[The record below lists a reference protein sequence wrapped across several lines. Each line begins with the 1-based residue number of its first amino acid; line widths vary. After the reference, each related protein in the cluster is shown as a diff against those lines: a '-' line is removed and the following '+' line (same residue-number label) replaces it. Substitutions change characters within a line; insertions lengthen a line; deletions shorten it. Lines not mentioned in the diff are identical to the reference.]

1 MPSTPK
7 ISFADIKPEDLSIP
21 HSITVNP
28 QTGAA
33 NIQVNIPLTGGRSGF
48 QPALSLAYTS
58 SGRNSAYG
66 VGWALTGVPAIGIS
80 MKDGFPKYDG
90 SEKYTFGG
98 QELVPWL
105 EAGQPRAEENDQY
118 WIQYYRAKVEGA
130 FNRFEKWIR
139 KSNRS
144 VHWRIRNSKN
154 QVMIFGKD
162 DGGSSRIYDPQYPDH
177 VFLWLLETQFDNL
190 GNAIHYEYI
199 AEDDANVNAGSSFE
213 RNRILN
219 SRGFAQRYLK
229 RVRYGNTIPL
239 QPDDPDQAGQQWLF
253 EVLMDYGEHGTG
265 DFPSYLPIPSWP
277 VRLDPFSIYQPGFEV
292 RTYRLCRRILM
303 YHHFLELGN
312 GPTLIG
318 KLDLD
323 YHEDVAGTTLER
335 IRYTGY
341 RRNAEQDTYQG
352 NSLPPLLFQYS
363 EPQVERV
370 FHPAPEQTTENVPF
384 GLGGLNHK
392 WVDLYGEGLPGV
404 LYESNQAWYYKS
416 NLGEGHLGKQET
428 VVSKPSFS
436 FGDYALS
443 DFDSD
448 GNLNVVVLQG
458 REAGYYEYDRDHE
471 AWSGFR
477 SFAAAPQVGGLEART
492 QFIDMTGDG
501 RADLVCVKQD
511 RITWYP
517 SKGKEGFSA
526 PVEIAKPVSNGVSRL
541 PTLGANPIL
550 DYFFADMTGDGLP
563 DQVRVQNGR
572 VEYWPNLGNGQFGE
586 GIVMVDAPALD
597 FASQFDP
604 SRIRLVD
611 LDGNGTAD
619 LLYLGRGEIRYW
631 INASGNR
638 FVEGGTIRSLP
649 YIDNLSSA
657 QVLDFLGDGTP
668 CLVWSTGV
676 SSHADEPIHFLRLTN
691 GVKPRLLLSSENSMG
706 QETRLHYGYSARHYL
721 RDKQE
726 GRGWITKLPSHS
738 TVVDRLEIIDNIGN
752 TRFESIYAY
761 HDGFFDGEEREF
773 RGFGLVD
780 RFDSDVYRGT
790 SSIPEMEFTGPACV
804 RTWFHNGAP
813 GWEQRRSRDY
823 YQGDED
829 AHHLPGHEIENL
841 SDLGPEEFND
851 AFRALAGQTFRTEV
865 YGLNPDGQ
873 RRADPYQISQNRYFI
888 RRVQSRYREYDAC
901 FAAFPRESLTYQY
914 EEVSNDPRINH
925 SFTLEIDNYGH
936 PVRSAVVAYPRRGT
950 LIAEQ
955 LQFHIHLA
963 RNTFVHFDE
972 RDRYELGVALAEQAY
987 ELAGIRP
994 ATGEQYFSFIV
1005 LDQQISEALTND
1017 IAFHQPFTSGP
1028 QSRLLRWTQSYYWND
1043 DRSAALPWRVVGSI
1057 PLLHHAEAACFDDD
1071 FLVDSLGTH
1080 NDPTRPESEG
1090 FYVAHDGYWWLP
1102 GQTFFYR
1109 GANNFYFLDRQSSP
1123 DGGFSQYEYDAPYFL
1138 NLTRIVDAIGNSIS
1152 AEIDYHLLAPFQIT
1166 DANDN
1171 VSEVIYDPLG
1181 VIVVSSTH
1189 GEILSGDDAVEQY
1202 GHEPLAGYVPQPDVS
1217 FDVVL
1222 NEPARFIQGAAT
1234 FLCYELNTWLR
1245 DRLPLRRVALAREE
1259 WVHDGEGHR
1268 APESRIQISINYQDG
1283 FGRSLQ
1289 TKSLV
1294 EPEPD
1299 ETALRWLTSGHMVY
1313 NNKQQVVR
1321 QFEPYFRPSPEF
1333 ESDEALERFGHSTL
1347 THYDALGRQIH
1358 VDFPNGTRT
1367 RVEIAPWQTRQ
1378 YDPNDTVDGSLYELE
1393 REVIAD
1399 ENDPEK
1405 KALRKALAHNDTPV
1419 TIHLDPLG
1427 REYMTEVV
1435 GTGGVVRRTTSEL
1448 DGLGNPR
1455 LIRDAREL
1463 EAFIYR
1469 RDLLGRIF
1477 YERSVDAGEKWQFP
1491 NALNQAIHVWDG
1503 QGVHQKI
1510 TYDRLG
1516 RIAQIG
1522 VDGALNMNHLTERY
1536 VYGDD
1541 PDDPEIADASR
1552 RNLRGQLF
1560 KQLDQAGIMYME
1572 RYDLAGNILHRRRE
1586 IIEDYKAIPN
1596 WTDPDAVELLPAFE
1610 TRITYDALAR
1620 IKQENLPDGTTRRFI
1635 YHQSGAIKQML
1646 LTTAD
1651 GVYTDLP
1658 ILENTIYNARGQR
1671 TEATLGNGVTQQYE
1685 YHARHYRLSR
1695 LTARRPAVGGQPA
1708 RLYQD
1713 LNYTYDPVGN
1723 ITHCTDL
1730 AQEADSDVIH
1740 GLPVSAHKEYTYDAF
1755 YQLIDAQGRVH
1766 LALEANDYAHAPNAP
1781 GFIKGT
1787 RHLSLDNGAVVRRFR
1802 RTYDYDLNGNL
1813 RAMVHHTIGLTASE
1827 DNTWRRDFWVST
1839 LSNRSLP
1846 ANDLNGIPITDQES
1860 RFDPNGNCKYLPHL
1874 REIKWD
1880 YRNQLAQAVIIER
1893 EDDPDDAEYYVYGA
1907 DSQRVRKVH
1916 ERISHGQLEITEKF
1930 YLDGCEIK
1938 RIHLGGEPILERTT
1952 SHLSD
1957 GNQRLALLHQ
1967 WRRDDL
1973 GRETDDIADK
1983 KFHYQLTDHLGSAT
1997 LELSEYG
2004 EVISYEEFF
2013 PFGCSAFIAGD
2024 SLRDI
2029 RLKDYR
2035 YSGRERDDA
2044 TGFYY
2049 FGYRY
2054 YAPWVGNWL
2063 SPDPLGPE
2071 DSLNLYEF
2079 VHNNPVILVDPN
2091 GLWSNVE
2098 LRPLSRGEISRLNEN
2113 EYSET
2118 FRSRLLGGEFYL
2130 SMGSFGQWL
2139 SSLDE
2144 VDAYFQRNPETIG
2157 TLYGYDPNRDITIL
2171 NFEEDTPTVVKGEPS
2186 TEPEVDPDTHVN
2198 SNTAEDPIDPTATVD
2213 PEQNMSIDPSTAIS
2227 GDSSEQ
2233 NMSVDPSMLMSVDPS
2248 EQALMSLP
2256 PTASDPRSAPNNN
2269 VQSNNNHR
2277 RRTPPTSAVEF
2288 FRNKIIGLGGD
2299 SDVGQYGM
2307 GIVAGAYTLV
2317 AEPVGWVVDMG
2328 IVIGNAVSD
2337 PMNFDP
2343 RTQEF
2348 ASDLTGYIVREIY
2361 EGDREAADV
2370 STELL
2375 SEMAKNTATLGLRQ
2389 VPEQVETIFGD
2400 NATPGERGVATFNF
2414 AFTLYGTGSAARAAV
2429 GMSQSGLAR
2438 VGMTTG
2444 TQRLEAAI
2452 TGRPLRTPIFESPGT
2467 RTLREADSTTPW
2479 SESNGSSGGN
2489 GSGGGNSSGGGTGGG
2504 GGPRPSRPTF
2514 SEPDAIQANEI
2525 IQRRIS
2531 DGPIKV
2537 GGSNRTA
2544 AAAVVD
2550 VPGYSGNR
2558 TPRAVSGSV
2567 DPPGH
2572 SPVPPEGSINT
2583 YTPDDGAINTHHVG
2597 RRRIDPNRPGQDHRG
2612 NARLE
2617 DLERAPSHGHSGS
2630 REVDAEIKIL
2640 AEIQRNLPPN
2650 AVGTVYLGATRAAC
2664 PSCITAIF
2672 EFEANNPGIR
2682 VVLLSPETRAFG
2694 VSGRI

>member
-1 MPSTPK
+1 MPSAPK

-21 HSITVNP
+21 HSISVNP

-66 VGWALTGVPAIGIS
+66 IGWALTGVPAIGIS

-90 SEKYTFGG
+90 SEKYAFGG

-105 EAGQPRAEENDQY
+105 EGGHPRTEENDQY
-118 WIQYYRAKVEGA
+118 WIQYYRTKVEGA

-144 VHWRIRNSKN
+144 VHWRIRNPKN

-162 DGGSSRIYDPQYPDH
+162 ERGSSRIYDPQHPDH
-177 VFLWLLETQFDNL
+177 IFLWLLEAQFDNL

-199 AEDDANVNAGSSFE
+199 AEDDVNVNAGSSFE

-229 RVRYGNTIPL
+229 RIRYGNTIPL
-239 QPDDPDQAGQQWLF
+239 QPDDPDPEGQQWPF

-303 YHHFLELGN
+303 YHHFAAELGD

-323 YHEDVAGTTLER
+323 YHEDAVGTTLEGVH
-335 IRYTGY
+335 YTGY
-341 RRNAEQDTYQG
+341 RRNAEQDTYQEK
-352 NSLPPLLFQYS
+352 SLPPLLFHYS
-363 EPQVERV
+363 EPQVERI

-428 VVSKPSFS
+428 VISKPSFS
-436 FGDYALS
+436 FGNYALS

-448 GNLNVVVLQG
+448 GNLNVVVMQG
-458 REAGYYEYDRDHE
+458 REAGYYEYDRDQE

-517 SKGKEGFSA
+517 SKGKEGFAA

-550 DYFFADMTGDGLP
+550 DYFFADMTGDSLP

-586 GIVMVDAPALD
+586 GIVMEDAPALD
-597 FASQFDP
+597 VASQFDA

-638 FVEGGTIRSLP
+638 FVEGGTIRNLP

-657 QVLDFLGDGTP
+657 QILDFLGDGTP

-676 SSHADEPIHFLRLTN
+676 SSHADDPIHFLRLTN
-691 GVKPRLLLSSENSMG
+691 GVKPRLLLSSENSIG
-706 QETRLHYGYSARHYL
+706 QETRLHYGYSAQHYL

-773 RGFGLVD
+773 RGFGLID
-780 RFDSDVYRGT
+780 RYDSDVYRGT
-790 SSIPEMEFTGPACV
+790 SSIPEIEFTDPVCV

-823 YQGDED
+823 YQGDGD
-829 AHHLPGHEIENL
+829 AHHLPGHEIEDL

-851 AFRALAGQTFRTEV
+851 AFRALAGQTIRTEV
-865 YGLNPDGQ
+865 YGLNRDGE
-873 RRADPYQISQNRYFI
+873 RRENPYQVSQNRFFI
-888 RRVQSRYREYDAC
+888 RRVQSRYREHDAC

-914 EEVSNDPRINH
+914 EEISNDPRINH
-925 SFTLEIDNYGH
+925 SFTLQIDNYGH
-936 PVRSAVVAYPRRGT
+936 PVRSAVVAYPRRT
-950 LIAEQ
+950 TSLTEQ
-955 LQFHIHLA
+955 QQFHIHLA
-963 RNTFVHFDE
+963 LNTFVHFDE

-994 ATGEQYFSFIV
+994 ATGEQYFSFLELEQRIG
-1005 LDQQISEALTND
+1005 EALGNPV
-1017 IAFHQPFTSGP
+1017 AFHQPFTSGP
-1028 QSRLLRWTQSYYWND
+1028 ESRLLRWTQSYYWND
-1043 DRSAALPWRVVGSI
+1043 ARSAALPWGGVGSI
-1057 PLLHHAEAACFDDD
+1057 PLLHHAEAACFDDA
-1071 FLVDSLGTH
+1071 FLVESLGTH

-1109 GANNFYFLDRQSSP
+1109 GTDSYYFLDRQTNP

-1138 NLTRIVDAIGNSIS
+1138 NLTGIADAIGNSIS
-1152 AEIDYHLLAPFQIT
+1152 AEIDYHLMAPYQIT
-1166 DANDN
+1166 DANGN
-1171 VSEVIYDPLG
+1171 ISEVIYDPLG

-1189 GEILSGDDAVEQY
+1189 GDLLSEGGSIEQY

-1217 FDVVL
+1217 FDLVL
-1222 NEPARFIQGAAT
+1222 NESARFLQGAAT
-1234 FLCYELNTWLR
+1234 FLFYELGTWLR
-1245 DRLPLRRVALAREE
+1245 DRLPLRRIALAREE
-1259 WVHDGEGHR
+1259 WVHDGKGHR
-1268 APESRIQISINYQDG
+1268 TPDSRIQISINYQDG

-1299 ETALRWLTSGHMVY
+1299 ETALRWLTSGHTVY

-1333 ESDEALERFGHSTL
+1333 ESDEALERFGNSTL

-1358 VDFPNGTRT
+1358 VKFPNGTRT
-1367 RVEIAPWQTRQ
+1367 WVEISSWQTRQ
-1378 YDPNDTVDGSLYELE
+1378 FDPNDTVVGSDYEDE
-1393 REVIAD
+1393 REAITD

-1405 KALRKALAHNDTPV
+1405 KALRKAQAHNDTPV

-1427 REYMTEVV
+1427 REYMTEVA
-1435 GTGGVVRRTTSEL
+1435 GTGGLARRTTTDL

-1469 RDLLGRIF
+1469 RDLLGRVF

-1510 TYDRLG
+1510 SYDRLG

-1522 VDGALNMNHLTERY
+1522 VDGALDMNHLTERY

-1560 KQLDQAGIMYME
+1560 KQFDQAGIMYME

-1586 IIEDYKAIPN
+1586 IIKDYKAIPN

-1620 IKQENLPDGTTRRFI
+1620 IKQENLPDSTTRKFI

-1651 GVYTDLP
+1651 GVHTDLP
-1658 ILENTIYNARGQR
+1658 ILQNTIYNARGQR

-1713 LNYTYDPVGN
+1713 LHYTYDPAGN
-1723 ITHCTDL
+1723 ITYCNDL
-1730 AQEADSDVIH
+1730 AQQADSDVIH

-1766 LALEANDYAHAPNAP
+1766 LALEANDYAHAPDAP

-1787 RHLSLDNGAVVRRFR
+1787 RHFSLDNGAIVRRFR

-1827 DNTWRRDFWVST
+1827 DNTWRRNFWIST
-1839 LSNRSLP
+1839 SSNRSLP
-1846 ANDLNGIPITDQES
+1846 ATDLNGIPITDPES
-1860 RFDPNGNCKYLPHL
+1860 RFDANGNCKYLPHL
-1874 REIKWD
+1874 RGIKWD

-1893 EDDPDDAEYYVYGA
+1893 EDEPDDAEYYVYGA

-1916 ERISHGQLEITEKF
+1916 ERISHDQLEITEKI

-1938 RIHLGGEPILERTT
+1938 RIHLGGELILERTT

-1967 WRRDDL
+1967 WSKDDL
-1973 GRETDDIADK
+1973 GRETDNIADK

-1997 LELSEYG
+1997 LELSEHG

-2024 SLRDI
+2024 SERDI

-2035 YSGRERDDA
+2035 YSGKERDDA

-2049 FGYRY
+2049 YGYRY
-2054 YAPWVGNWL
+2054 YAPWLARWL
-2063 SPDPLGPE
+2063 TPDPIGPE

-2079 VHNNPVILVDPN
+2079 VHNNPIILADPN
-2091 GLWSNVE
+2091 GLSVSHTVLTPDQIDRRFFLEENRNRLHAGDILVVYSPGGNISAGEYVSPGALDAHLHAHLQRFPADLDIELVYQQLPEEENVE
-2098 LRPLSRGEISRLNEN
+2098 VAPARPRRESRGTTVNSSDDIPDTTSSANDPFERVDFNDDDPLAGLDLEEINDEILGEADPLEGISDKDDDPIAGLDLEVDDIDVVNSRNAERSQPKAASTNEQPTPSSTSQTRPLTRNERPAQSSTSQARSGLRGAHGNVVVSTGDDDLTSWGFLKGWGLGIVDFVGRPITKRVEYWENYNRAFREGDYLSAFGNLASTLPIYGEMRMGVEDAISTYESLVQGADWYGRLLEGDPSAANFDLSRYNPEDIGRVYGNVSTGVIVGAAVPSNWLSGVLGRFSPTQRLLAAERELAMASAGADDAVTATGRLASIGDDAATLADDAAAAAEDAATTTNNTIRGAAGRPPSDVELGINSAAPQMQIEDAVALAREAGIDIPDYVRFVADDAVTELAEYGQIGTLHQGRGFLEWEDFLTVNDEFIVRVRPDVLTSPRAIIATFAHEAHEIRLLEQAFFADKAMGRLPRGQVWDLIRDGLGGNLHDQAWN
-2113 EYSET
+2113 YARRMLAET
-2118 FRSRLLGGEFYL
+2118 FRR
-2130 SMGSFGQWL
+2130 
-2139 SSLDE
+2139 
-2144 VDAYFQRNPETIG
+2144 
-2157 TLYGYDPNRDITIL
+2157 
-2171 NFEEDTPTVVKGEPS
+2171 
-2186 TEPEVDPDTHVN
+2186 
-2198 SNTAEDPIDPTATVD
+2198 
-2213 PEQNMSIDPSTAIS
+2213 
-2227 GDSSEQ
+2227 
-2233 NMSVDPSMLMSVDPS
+2233 
-2248 EQALMSLP
+2248 
-2256 PTASDPRSAPNNN
+2256 
-2269 VQSNNNHR
+2269 
-2277 RRTPPTSAVEF
+2277 
-2288 FRNKIIGLGGD
+2288 
-2299 SDVGQYGM
+2299 
-2307 GIVAGAYTLV
+2307 
-2317 AEPVGWVVDMG
+2317 
-2328 IVIGNAVSD
+2328 
-2337 PMNFDP
+2337 
-2343 RTQEF
+2343 
-2348 ASDLTGYIVREIY
+2348 
-2361 EGDREAADV
+2361 
-2370 STELL
+2370 
-2375 SEMAKNTATLGLRQ
+2375 
-2389 VPEQVETIFGD
+2389 
-2400 NATPGERGVATFNF
+2400 
-2414 AFTLYGTGSAARAAV
+2414 
-2429 GMSQSGLAR
+2429 
-2438 VGMTTG
+2438 
-2444 TQRLEAAI
+2444 
-2452 TGRPLRTPIFESPGT
+2452 
-2467 RTLREADSTTPW
+2467 
-2479 SESNGSSGGN
+2479 
-2489 GSGGGNSSGGGTGGG
+2489 
-2504 GGPRPSRPTF
+2504 
-2514 SEPDAIQANEI
+2514 
-2525 IQRRIS
+2525 
-2531 DGPIKV
+2531 
-2537 GGSNRTA
+2537 
-2544 AAAVVD
+2544 
-2550 VPGYSGNR
+2550 
-2558 TPRAVSGSV
+2558 
-2567 DPPGH
+2567 
-2572 SPVPPEGSINT
+2572 
-2583 YTPDDGAINTHHVG
+2583 
-2597 RRRIDPNRPGQDHRG
+2597 
-2612 NARLE
+2612 
-2617 DLERAPSHGHSGS
+2617 
-2630 REVDAEIKIL
+2630 
-2640 AEIQRNLPPN
+2640 
-2650 AVGTVYLGATRAAC
+2650 
-2664 PSCITAIF
+2664 
-2672 EFEANNPGIR
+2672 
-2682 VVLLSPETRAFG
+2682 
-2694 VSGRI
+2694 

>member
-1 MPSTPK
+1 MPSAPK

-21 HSITVNP
+21 NSISVNP

-105 EAGQPRAEENDQY
+105 EGRQPRIEGNDQY
-118 WIQYYRAKVEGA
+118 WIQYFRTKVESA
-130 FNRFEKWIR
+130 FNRFEKWIH

-144 VHWRIRNSKN
+144 VHWRIRNPKN

-162 DGGSSRIYDPQYPDH
+162 ERGSSRIYDPQHPDH
-177 VFLWLLETQFDNL
+177 IFLWLLEAQFDNL
-190 GNAIHYEYI
+190 GNAIQYEYI
-199 AEDDANVNAGSSFE
+199 AEDDTNVNAGSSFE

-229 RVRYGNTIPL
+229 RIRYGNTIPL
-239 QPDDPDQAGQQWLF
+239 QPDAPDPAGQQWLF
-253 EVLMDYGEHGTG
+253 EVLMDYGDHGTE
-265 DFPSYLPIPSWP
+265 DFPSYLRVPNWA

-303 YHHFLELGN
+303 YHHFAAELGD

-323 YHEDVAGTTLER
+323 YHEDAVGTTLEGVH
-335 IRYTGY
+335 YTGY
-341 RRNAEQDTYQG
+341 RRNAEQDAYQG
-352 NSLPPLLFQYS
+352 KSLPPLLFHYS
-363 EPQVERV
+363 EPQVERI

-416 NLGEGHLGKQET
+416 NLGEGHLGRQQT
-428 VVSKPSFS
+428 VISKPSFS
-436 FGDYALS
+436 FGNYALS

-448 GNLNVVVLQG
+448 GNLNVVVMQG

-517 SKGKEGFSA
+517 SKGKEGFAA

-541 PTLGANPIL
+541 PTLGANIIL

-586 GIVMVDAPALD
+586 GIVMEDAPALD
-597 FASQFDP
+597 FASQFDA

-619 LLYLGRGEIRYW
+619 LLYIGRGEIRYW

-668 CLVWSTGV
+668 CLVWSTGI
-676 SSHADEPIHFLRLTN
+676 SSHADDPIHFLRLTS
-691 GVKPRLLLSSENSMG
+691 GVKPRLLLRSENSMG

-780 RFDSDVYRGT
+780 RYDSDVYRGT
-790 SSIPEMEFTGPACV
+790 SSIPEMEFTDPACV

-823 YQGDED
+823 YQGDGD
-829 AHHLPGHEIENL
+829 AHHLSGHEIEDL

-851 AFRALAGQTFRTEV
+851 AFRALAGQTIRTEV

-873 RRADPYQISQNRYFI
+873 RRTDPYQISQNRYFI
-888 RRVQSRYREYDAC
+888 RRMQSRYREHDAC

-936 PVRSAVVAYPRRGT
+936 PVRSAVVAYPRRAASLT
-950 LIAEQ
+950 EQ
-955 LQFHIHLA
+955 QQFHINLA

-972 RDRYELGVALAEQAY
+972 RDRYELGISLEEKAF
-987 ELAGIRP
+987 ELAGIDLP
-994 ATGEQYFSFIV
+994 TGEQYFSFRV
-1005 LDQQISEALTND
+1005 LDERIREALTNSVT
-1017 IAFHQPFTSGP
+1017 FHQPFTSGR

-1043 DRSAALPWRVVGSI
+1043 DRSAALPWGGVGSI

-1071 FLVDSLGTH
+1071 FLEQALGDDHHDS
-1080 NDPTRPESEG
+1080 TRPGNEG
-1090 FYVAHDGYWWLP
+1090 FYVAHEGYWWLP

-1109 GANNFYFLDRQSSP
+1109 GADSFYFLDRQANP

-1138 NLTRIVDAIGNSIS
+1138 NLTGIADAIGNSIS
-1152 AEIDYHLLAPFQIT
+1152 AEIDYHLMAPYQIT

-1171 VSEVIYDPLG
+1171 ISEVIYDSLG

-1189 GEILSGDDAVEQY
+1189 GDILSEGGSVEQY
-1202 GHEPLAGYVPQPDVS
+1202 GHEPLADYVPQPDVS

-1222 NEPARFIQGAAT
+1222 NEPARFLQGAAT
-1234 FLCYELNTWLR
+1234 FLLYELNTWLR
-1245 DRLPLRRVALAREE
+1245 DRLPLRRIALAREE

-1268 APESRIQISINYQDG
+1268 TPDSRIQISINYQDG

-1299 ETALRWLTSGHMVY
+1299 ETALRWLTSGHTVY

-1333 ESDEALERFGHSTL
+1333 ESDEALERFGNSTL

-1358 VDFPNGTRT
+1358 VKFPNGTRT
-1367 RVEIAPWQTRQ
+1367 WVEISSWQTRQ
-1378 YDPNDTVDGSLYELE
+1378 FDPNDTVVGSDYEDE
-1393 REVIAD
+1393 REAITD

-1405 KALRKALAHNDTPV
+1405 KALRKAQAHNDTPV

-1427 REYMTEVV
+1427 REYMTEVT
-1435 GTGGVVRRTTSEL
+1435 GIGGVVRRTTTDL

-1455 LIRDAREL
+1455 LIRDARPL

-1522 VDGALNMNHLTERY
+1522 VDGALDMNHLTERY

-1560 KQLDQAGIMYME
+1560 KQFDQAGIMYME

-1586 IIEDYKAIPN
+1586 IIEDYKAIPD
-1596 WTDPDAVELLPAFE
+1596 WTDPEAVGLLPAFE

-1620 IKQENLPDGTTRRFI
+1620 IKQENLPDGTTRKFI

-1651 GVYTDLP
+1651 RVYTDLP
-1658 ILENTIYNARGQR
+1658 ILQNTVYNARGQR
-1671 TEATLGNGVTQQYE
+1671 TETTLGNGVTQQYE
-1685 YHARHYRLSR
+1685 YDARHYRLSR
-1695 LTARRPAVGGQPA
+1695 LTARRPASGGQPA
-1708 RLYQD
+1708 RRYQD
-1713 LNYTYDPVGN
+1713 IHYTYDPVGN

-1755 YQLIDAQGRVH
+1755 YQLVDAQGRVH
-1766 LALEANDYAHAPNAP
+1766 LALEANDYAHAPDAP
-1781 GFIKGT
+1781 GLIKGT
-1787 RHLSLDNGAVVRRFR
+1787 RHLELNNGAAVRRFR

-1813 RAMVHHTIGLTASE
+1813 RKMCHRTIGLTAGE

-1893 EDDPDDAEYYVYGA
+1893 EDEPDDAEYYVYGA

-1916 ERISHGQLEITEKF
+1916 ERISHGQLEITEKI

-1938 RIHLGGEPILERTT
+1938 RIRLGGEPILERTA

-1967 WRRDDL
+1967 WSRDDL

-1997 LELSEYG
+1997 LELSEHG

-2024 SLRDI
+2024 SERDI
-2029 RLKDYR
+2029 PLKDYR
-2035 YSGRERDDA
+2035 YSGKERDDA

-2049 FGYRY
+2049 YGYRY
-2054 YAPWVGNWL
+2054 YAPWLARWL
-2063 SPDPLGPE
+2063 CPDPIGPE
-2071 DSLNLYEF
+2071 DDLNLYRYVE
-2079 VHNNPVILVDPN
+2079 NNPTNIVDKNGLEGWRMYGRVVFVDNDVAQGRVEIGRLLTTSRTTDLGIPYINPEDARELNSSGQIILEGPNGNDYSIEIIHHEGREITVFQKIETLEYGATAIIDRSSRERSETSRSESNEQDISDLINPISDEEFDQMIDELANQMSVDP
-2091 GLWSNVE
+2091 SQA
-2098 LRPLSRGEISRLNEN
+2098 
-2113 EYSET
+2113 
-2118 FRSRLLGGEFYL
+2118 
-2130 SMGSFGQWL
+2130 M
-2139 SSLDE
+2139 
-2144 VDAYFQRNPETIG
+2144 
-2157 TLYGYDPNRDITIL
+2157 
-2171 NFEEDTPTVVKGEPS
+2171 
-2186 TEPEVDPDTHVN
+2186 
-2198 SNTAEDPIDPTATVD
+2198 
-2213 PEQNMSIDPSTAIS
+2213 S

-2233 NMSVDPSMLMSVDPS
+2233 NMSVDPSTAMCGDPSANMSIDPS
-2248 EQALMSLP
+2248 ECSSTP
-2256 PTASDPRSAPNNN
+2256 SSDTEGARGSDQPR
-2269 VQSNNNHR
+2269 VEE
-2277 RRTPPTSAVEF
+2277 PTSGENEERSFWDRGGRTLVFGAL
-2288 FRNKIIGLGGD
+2288 ILGA
-2299 SDVGQYGM
+2299 
-2307 GIVAGAYTLV
+2307 GILTLVTAGAATPLLGVTVAMAIGVGGAVTVASGVQLGVSYSGQTTAEQDRQAQEALDTTLNLSSP
-2317 AEPVGWVVDMG
+2317 ASLAGGAIGSGIADDPLQGLQTGAAVGGVVDLAHG
-2328 IVIGNAVSD
+2328 GFEVVRSIRNASRAA
-2337 PMNFDP
+2337 N
-2343 RTQEF
+2343 
-2348 ASDLTGYIVREIY
+2348 
-2361 EGDREAADV
+2361 AADELV
-2370 STELL
+2370 SIGDDAATLADDAATAADDVA
-2375 SEMAKNTATLGLRQ
+2375 SFSDDTATL
-2389 VPEQVETIFGD
+2389 VDDAATAADDAASFGD
-2400 NATPGERGVATFNF
+2400 D
-2414 AFTLYGTGSAARAAV
+2414 AA
-2429 GMSQSGLAR
+2429 SLTDEEWDQLID
-2438 VGMTTG
+2438 
-2444 TQRLEAAI
+2444 EAI
-2452 TGRPLRTPIFESPGT
+2452 
-2467 RTLREADSTTPW
+2467 
-2479 SESNGSSGGN
+2479 
-2489 GSGGGNSSGGGTGGG
+2489 
-2504 GGPRPSRPTF
+2504 
-2514 SEPDAIQANEI
+2514 
-2525 IQRRIS
+2525 
-2531 DGPIKV
+2531 
-2537 GGSNRTA
+2537 
-2544 AAAVVD
+2544 
-2550 VPGYSGNR
+2550 
-2558 TPRAVSGSV
+2558 
-2567 DPPGH
+2567 
-2572 SPVPPEGSINT
+2572 
-2583 YTPDDGAINTHHVG
+2583 
-2597 RRRIDPNRPGQDHRG
+2597 RRIDEDEFVTGQQLQLQPHSAASQ
-2612 NARLE
+2612 ARQ
-2617 DLERAPSHGHSGS
+2617 AM
-2630 REVDAEIKIL
+2630 
-2640 AEIQRNLPPN
+2640 
-2650 AVGTVYLGATRAAC
+2650 
-2664 PSCITAIF
+2664 
-2672 EFEANNPGIR
+2672 
-2682 VVLLSPETRAFG
+2682 G
-2694 VSGRI
+2694 VSGQTHQSAHFSPQAALRELPFYNARNVLTRILPTGVHRRFDDFWKRIFQSLANSGHSNTITVQELYDAVSSAIRNSPDFSDAEKFSMIAHLSDELFMQLGLRPTDVVRLPFSSN